1 MSTTYRPWDP
11 DQVWLLPPSVH
22 ELVPA
27 GHSAHFVRDL
37 VRESL
42 DLSAIFSAY
51 RPGPGG
57 SAWHPAMMTAL
68 LLYGYTQGI
77 YSSRKLA
84 SACEQRVDFMAVTA
98 LCRPDFRT
106 IALFRQRHR
115 DALQGLFVQVL
126 HLCARAGL
134 AKLGH
139 VAFDGTK
146 MKANASRHKA
156 MSYQRMLVREAELSA
171 EVESWLAA
179 ADAVDESEDAAH
191 GPQRRGDETPAWMA
205 NKQTRLAKIREAR
218 AALEAEAAAGQ
229 EVVDEPAPAAE
240 TTGAEEPPVA
250 AEPPPAPPVPAPKAQ
265 RNFTD
270 PESRIM
276 KTHDGWQQAYN
287 PQAAVDAD
295 SGVIVATYVTNRG
308 TDRGQLVPL
317 LDQVAA
323 NLGAYPEQ
331 VSADSGYCSE
341 ANLAGLAARGV
352 DGYVA
357 TGRQRH
363 GTASATG
370 ERPPPEGTLRSAMRA
385 KLAAGGYEGPY
396 RLRKQTVEPVF
407 GQIKAARG
415 FRQFLTRGSANVE
428 GEWSLVCCAHNV
440 LKLAKW
446 ALGG

>member
-1 MSTTYRPWDP
+1 MSTTFRPWDP
-11 DQVWLLPPSVH
+11 DQDWLLPPSVH

-27 GHSAHFVRDL
+27 GHPAHFVRDL
-37 VRESL
+37 VREQL
-42 DLSAIFSAY
+42 DLSAILSAY
-51 RPGPGG
+51 HEGPGG

-68 LLYGYTQGI
+68 LLYGYTQGV

-84 SACEQRVDFMAVTA
+84 AACEQRVDFMAVTA

-115 DALQGLFVQVL
+115 AALQGLFVQVL
-126 HLCARAGL
+126 RLCRAAGL
-134 AKLGH
+134 ARLGH
-139 VAFDGTK
+139 VAFDGSK
-146 MKANASRHKA
+146 VKANASRHKA
-156 MSYQRMLVREAELSA
+156 MSYARLLAREAELAA
-171 EVESWLAA
+171 EVERWLAA
-179 ADAVDESEDAAH
+179 ADAVDASEDADH
-191 GPQRRGDETPAWMA
+191 GPQRRGDETPPWMA
-205 NKQTRLAKIREAR
+205 DKQARLAKMREAR
-218 AALEAEAAAGQ
+218 GALEAEAAAGQ
-229 EVVDEPAPAAE
+229 EEAPAVAPAPRSAGDPEQAAP
-240 TTGAEEPPVA
+240 A
-250 AEPPPAPPVPAPKAQ
+250 PPAPEPQAQ

-276 KTHDGWQQAYN
+276 KTRDGWQQAYN
-287 PQAAVDAD
+287 PQAAVDAA
-295 SGVIVATYVTNRG
+295 SGVIVATYVTAQG
-308 TDRGQLVPL
+308 TDSGQLLPL

-331 VSADSGYCSE
+331 ASADSGYCSE

-370 ERPPPEGTLRSAMRA
+370 DQPPPERTLRAAMRA
-385 KLAAGGYEGPY
+385 KLASGGYEGPY

-415 FRQFLTRGSANVE
+415 FRQFLTRGLANVDA
-428 GEWSLVCCAHNV
+428 EWSLVCCAHNV